1 MKHKGPVP
9 AWQRSA
15 TWNGLLLGSLL
26 LLFIAVFL
34 YVGLLFLH
42 VAGSTAAS
50 LSDMPALPLPQLVR
64 PAPAN
69 MLENVDAPGAPWQLP
84 GRQPGLA
91 ESDPEP
97 RVTMLLMGVD
107 ARPDENVEAARTDS
121 IMVVTVNPRTGST
134 GLLSLPRDMLVY
146 VPALK
151 RNVKINTIHV
161 LGYVDDYPG
170 GGPAMLKDT
179 VADLLG
185 YPVDYYVRV
194 NFDGFRQIVDLVG
207 GIDVN
212 VLTPIDDPLFPSANY
227 GYDPLHIPAGRIHMD
242 GSLALKF
249 ARTRHQ
255 DSDYARAGRQQ
266 LIVMALKAKLDQP
279 GQLAALIPRIPALG
293 LALVNS
299 VQTDMPVDRALA
311 LTSVLDQPNLSDP
324 ARVVVDNT
332 MGSEVS
338 NDPNFGFILK
348 PDLSKLHAAAMTIF
362 ADTRSQVSPEEALK
376 RSLQAEGAGL
386 AVLNG
391 GTQHG
396 LANRMAAGLRS
407 DGYNVIYAKEL
418 GSAGLSRT
426 ALITYGDGSPVA
438 REALVRRFD
447 ITADR
452 IRSEPPS
459 PDADLALVLG
469 DDVALG
475 TDTSQ
480 P

>member
-1 MKHKGPVP
+1 MP
-9 AWQRSA
+9 AWQRSG
-15 TWNGLLLGSLL
+15 TWNGLLLGFLL
-26 LLFIAVFL
+26 MLFIVVFL
-34 YVGLLFLH
+34 YVVFLFVR
-42 VAGSTAAS
+42 VARSTAAS
-50 LSDMPALPLPQLVR
+50 LPDLPALALPQLVR
-64 PAPAN
+64 PAPAG
-69 MLENVDAPGAPWQLP
+69 MPENGDAPGEPWQLP
-84 GRQPGLA
+84 DRQP
-91 ESDPEP
+91 ERSDPEP

-107 ARPDENVEAARTDS
+107 ARPDENVETARTDS

-134 GLLSLPRDMLVY
+134 GMLSLPRDMLVY

-161 LGYVDDYPG
+161 LGYLDDYPG

-185 YPVDYYVRV
+185 YPIDYYVRV
-194 NFDGFRQIVDLVG
+194 NFDGFRRIIDLVG

-212 VLTPIDDPLFPSANY
+212 VLTPIDDPLFPSENY

-266 LIVMALKAKLDQP
+266 QIVMAVKAKLDRP

-293 LALVNS
+293 LALANS
-299 VQTDMPVDRALA
+299 VQTDMPVDQALA
-311 LTSVLDQPNLSDP
+311 LAAVLDQPNLSDP

-338 NDPNFGFILK
+338 DDPSYGFILK
-348 PDLSKLHAAAMTIF
+348 PDLAKLHAAAMTIF
-362 ADTRSQVSPEEALK
+362 ADTRSQVSPQEALK
-376 RSLQAEGAGL
+376 QSLQAEGARL
-386 AVLNG
+386 AVLGG
-391 GTQHG
+391 GTQRG
-396 LANRMAAGLRS
+396 LASSVAARLRS
-407 DGYNVIYAKEL
+407 DGYNVIYAKDL
-418 GSAGLSRT
+418 NSADLSRT
-426 ALITYGDGSPVA
+426 VLITYGDGNPVA
-438 REALVRRFD
+438 RESLVRRFN

-452 IRSEPPS
+452 IRFEPPS

-469 DDVALG
+469 DEVASL
-475 TDTSQ
+475 TDATR
-480 P
+480 